1 MVGNSVRMNRREAFL
16 HSPFDLL
23 AISIV
28 ILTQWRMSRRFIAA
42 ARRKLSARAANIA
55 RWAVSLFY
63 ALMTVAFVLG
73 FSFLASRLLHR
84 FSIPA
89 SLAQIAGAVAQI
101 WLFGTTAGY
110 LAYRAVRSLA
120 ERFWHPA
127 FDPSRR
133 RLLNATGG
141 ALLAAPFAMVG
152 YGALIERLDFRVRE
166 VDIPVPNLPGGL
178 DGLRLLHLSDIHLSA
193 FLSEKQLARVI
204 DSANELRPH
213 LALVTGDLITAA
225 GDPLETCLR
234 QIARLRA
241 DAGIL
246 GCMGNHEVYAMVEDF
261 TEGEAARLGIPFL
274 RGRAQPLRFGGA
286 LLNVAGVDYQQT
298 GQGYLPEAE
307 RLVVPGAYNV
317 LLSHNPDVF
326 PVAVEKGYDLTLA
339 GHTHGGQV
347 TVEILHQPINAA
359 RFFTPFVYGL
369 YRQGAAAEYV
379 TRGIGTIGIPARIGA
394 PPEIALLRLRKA

>member
-1 MVGNSVRMNRREAFL
+1 L
-16 HSPFDLL
+16 HNPFDLL
-23 AISIV
+23 AVLIV
-28 ILTQWRMSRRFIAA
+28 ILTQWRLRRQFLAA
-42 ARRKLSARAANIA
+42 AGRRLSARAARVT
-55 RWAVSLFY
+55 RWAVSIFY
-63 ALMTVAFVLG
+63 VLMAVAFLLG
-73 FSFLASRLLHR
+73 FSFLASRLASR
-84 FSIPA
+84 FKLPA
-89 SLAQIAGAVAQI
+89 SPAQIAGAVAEI

-110 LAYRAVRSLA
+110 LAYRAVRFIA
-120 ERFWHPA
+120 ERFWGPA

-152 YGALIERLDFRVRE
+152 YGALIERRDFRVRE

-193 FLSEKQLARVI
+193 FLSERDLSRVI
-204 DSANELRPH
+204 DTANELRPH
-213 LALVTGDLITAA
+213 LALVTGDLITAT
-225 GDPLETCLR
+225 GDPLLACLR

-261 TEGEAARLGIPFL
+261 TEREAARLGIPFL

-286 LLNVAGVDYQQT
+286 VLNVAGVDYQRF
-298 GQGYLPEAE
+298 GQDYLPDAE
-307 RLVVPGAYNV
+307 RLVLPGAYNI

-359 RFFTPFVYGL
+359 CFFTPFVYGL
-369 YRQGAAAEYV
+369 YRQGAAAQYV

>member
-1 MVGNSVRMNRREAFL
+1 LRTPS
-16 HSPFDLL
+16 DLL
-23 AISIV
+23 AIFII
-28 ILTQWRMSRRFIAA
+28 ILTQWHMSRQVLASAEGR
-42 ARRKLSARAANIA
+42 LSARAASVA
-55 RWAVSLFY
+55 RWAVAVFY
-63 ALMTVAFVLG
+63 VLMAAAFALG
-73 FSFLASRLLHR
+73 FSYIASLLARRYKL
-84 FSIPA
+84 PA
-89 SLAQIAGAVAQI
+89 SFAQIAGAVSQI

-110 LAYRAVRSLA
+110 LAYRAVRFLA
-120 ERFWHPA
+120 GRIWGPT

-141 ALLAAPFAMVG
+141 ALLAAPFAVVG
-152 YGALIERLDFRVRE
+152 YGALIERLDFHVRE
-166 VDIPVPNLPGGL
+166 VEIPIPNLPDGL

-193 FLSEKQLARVI
+193 FLREKDLARVI

-225 GDPLETCLR
+225 GDPLDACLR
-234 QIARLRA
+234 QLARLRA

-246 GCMGNHEVYAMVEDF
+246 GCMGNHEVYAGSEDD
-261 TEGEAARLGIPFL
+261 TERKAARLGIPFL

-286 LLNVAGVDYQQT
+286 VLNVAGVDYQRS
-298 GQGYLPEAE
+298 GRNYLRGAE
-307 RLVVPGAYNV
+307 RLVLPGACNV

-326 PVAVEKGYDLTLA
+326 PVAVEKGYGLILA

-369 YRQGAAAEYV
+369 YRSGAAAEYV
-379 TRGIGTIGIPARIGA
+379 TRGIGTIGIPVRFGA

>member
-1 MVGNSVRMNRREAFL
+1 MAFPVRACALVGRFADLQVAEPLRVLVPHLRAREITVLVAAETPLPGAMDGVVRVPMAELARQADLVIAIGGDGTLLYAAGLVAESGIPLLGINRGR
-16 HSPFDLL
+16 
-23 AISIV
+23 
-28 ILTQWRMSRRFIAA
+28 
-42 ARRKLSARAANIA
+42 
-55 RWAVSLFY
+55 
-63 ALMTVAFVLG
+63 LG
-73 FSFLASRLLHR
+73 FLTDVMPQDMVSCIDAVLA
-84 FSIPA
+84 
-89 SLAQIAGAVAQI
+89 GEC
-101 WLFGTTAGY
+101 
-110 LAYRAVRSLA
+110 A
-120 ERFWHPA
+120 EE
-127 FDPSRR
+127 RR
-133 RLLNATGG
+133 RLLNATGS
-141 ALLAAPFAMVG
+141 ALLAAPFAIVG
-152 YGALIERLDFRVRE
+152 YGMLIERLDFHVRE
-166 VDIPVPNLPGGL
+166 VEIPVPNLPDGL

-193 FLSEKQLARVI
+193 FLSEKDLARVI
-204 DSANELRPH
+204 DTANELHPH

-234 QIARLRA
+234 QLARLRA

-246 GCMGNHEVYAMVEDF
+246 GCMGNHEDYAMVENL
-261 TEGEAARLGIPFL
+261 TEREGARLGIPFL

-286 LLNVAGVDYQQT
+286 VLNVAGVDYQRS
-298 GQGYLPEAE
+298 GKDYLPGAE
-307 RLVVPGAYNV
+307 RLVLPGAYNL

-369 YRQGAAAEYV
+369 YRRGAAAEYV

>member
-1 MVGNSVRMNRREAFL
+1 L
-16 HSPFDLL
+16 HTPFDLV
-23 AISIV
+23 AIFIV
-28 ILTQWRMSRRFIAA
+28 ILTQWHMSRQFLAA
-42 ARRKLSARAANIA
+42 AGRRLSPRALT
-55 RWAVSLFY
+55 AVRRAMAVFY
-63 ALMTVAFVLG
+63 ALMAVGFALG
-73 FSFLASRLLHR
+73 FSFLASRLTSQYKL
-84 FSIPA
+84 PA
-89 SLAQIAGAVAQI
+89 SPSQVAGAVAQI
-101 WLFGTTAGY
+101 WLFASTAGY
-110 LAYRAVRSLA
+110 LAYRAVRFLA
-120 ERFWHPA
+120 ERFWGPT

-141 ALLAAPFAMVG
+141 ALLAAPFAAVG
-152 YGALIERLDFRVRE
+152 YGALVERLDFHVRE
-166 VDIPVPNLPGGL
+166 VEIPVPNLPDGL

-193 FLSEKQLARVI
+193 FLSEKNLARVI

-225 GDPLETCLR
+225 GDPLDACLR

-246 GCMGNHEVYAMVEDF
+246 GCMGNHEDYAGSEDV
-261 TEGEAARLGIPFL
+261 TERKAARLGIPFL
-274 RGRAQPLRFGGA
+274 RGRALPLRFGGA
-286 LLNVAGVDYQQT
+286 VLNVAGVDYQRS
-298 GQGYLPEAE
+298 GLDYLPGAE
-307 RLVVPGAYNV
+307 RLVLPGAYNV

-326 PVAVEKGYDLTLA
+326 PVAVEKGYGLTLA

-369 YRQGAAAEYV
+369 YRRGAAAEYV
-379 TRGIGTIGIPARIGA
+379 TRGIGTIGVPVRFGA

>member
-1 MVGNSVRMNRREAFL
+1 MKRREAFL
-16 HSPFDLL
+16 HTPFDLL
-23 AISIV
+23 AIFIV
-28 ILTQWRMSRRFIAA
+28 ILTQWHMSRQFLAA
-42 ARRKLSARAANIA
+42 AGRSLSARAALVT
-55 RWAVSLFY
+55 RWALAVFY
-63 ALMTVAFVLG
+63 ALMAAAFALG
-73 FSFLASRLLHR
+73 FAFLASRLVRR
-84 FSIPA
+84 FNLPA
-89 SLAQIAGAVAQI
+89 NPAQIAGAVAQI

-110 LAYRAVRSLA
+110 LAYRAVRFLA
-120 ERFWHPA
+120 ERFWGPTT
-127 FDPSRR
+127 FDPARR
-133 RLLNATGG
+133 RLLNATGS
-141 ALLAAPFAMVG
+141 ALLAAPFAIVG
-152 YGALIERLDFRVRE
+152 YGMLIERLDFHVRE
-166 VDIPVPNLPGGL
+166 VEIPVPNLPDGL

-193 FLSEKQLARVI
+193 FLSEKDLARVI
-204 DSANELRPH
+204 DTANELHPH

-234 QIARLRA
+234 QLARLRA

-246 GCMGNHEVYAMVEDF
+246 GCMGNHEDYAMVENL
-261 TEGEAARLGIPFL
+261 TEREGARLGIPFL

-286 LLNVAGVDYQQT
+286 VLNVAGVDYQRS
-298 GQGYLPEAE
+298 GKDYLPGAE
-307 RLVVPGAYNV
+307 RLVLPGAYNL

-369 YRQGAAAEYV
+369 YRRGAAAEYV
-379 TRGIGTIGIPARIGA
+379 TRGIGTIGIPARIGS